1 MRPSAVVE
9 SRLPMRWSVMEWR
22 VPASCSVLRCVN
34 QGAFSMPRF
43 DKSPLKFRS
52 SSVMEEPAD
61 DSDVIDSNEIRVV
74 GNNDNTIFVIRLGED
89 GRSIEVRK
97 FQGVVI
103 DLKYHEELAIQP
115 RASNVVELR
124 LVSDA
129 G

>member
-1 MRPSAVVE
+1 
-9 SRLPMRWSVMEWR
+9 
-22 VPASCSVLRCVN
+22 
-34 QGAFSMPRF
+34 MPRF

-52 SSVMEEPAD
+52 SPVMEEPDD

-103 DLKYHEELAIQP
+103 DLKFHGELAIQP
-115 RASNVVELR
+115 RASNVVDLR
-124 LVSDA
+124 LLSDS
-129 G
+129 

>member
-1 MRPSAVVE
+1 
-9 SRLPMRWSVMEWR
+9 
-22 VPASCSVLRCVN
+22 
-34 QGAFSMPRF
+34 MPRF
-43 DKSPLKFRS
+43 DKSPLKFKLS
-52 SSVMEEPAD
+52 LMMEEPAD
-61 DSDVIDSNEIRVV
+61 DLDVIDSNEVHIINKSDR
-74 GNNDNTIFVIRLGED
+74 TIFVIRLGED
-89 GRSIEVRK
+89 GRSIEVRR